1 MASERVEKSL
11 RQRRSIWRV
20 GMLLSLLIHL
30 ILLLILRTQPARLTP
45 YAAAGPA
52 AGDPVA
58 ASGGGSM
65 RAIVLRPQT
74 EIKIPEPPES
84 PLVKPIDVQLP
95 EEPLLSLSDLELP
108 DLGQGNERGPEA
120 GPGLPGGEGR
130 GDAGSAM
137 EGLRRLI
144 PPAPRGA
151 IMTPLAHRPSSL
163 KGREVTV
170 WVFVNPVGAVDSVRL
185 DVPTSDKNFNRILV
199 REAWEWVF
207 EPATRAGVAVAVWY
221 SYTWKL

>member
-1 MASERVEKSL
+1 MITLER
-11 RQRRSIWRV
+11 QNNTD
-20 GMLLSLLIHL
+20 IH
-30 ILLLILRTQPARLTP
+30 T
-45 YAAAGPA
+45 
-52 AGDPVA
+52 
-58 ASGGGSM
+58 
-65 RAIVLRPQT
+65 
-74 EIKIPEPPES
+74 
-84 PLVKPIDVQLP
+84 
-95 EEPLLSLSDLELP
+95 
-108 DLGQGNERGPEA
+108 
-120 GPGLPGGEGR
+120 
-130 GDAGSAM
+130 
-137 EGLRRLI
+137 
-144 PPAPRGA
+144 PAPRGA